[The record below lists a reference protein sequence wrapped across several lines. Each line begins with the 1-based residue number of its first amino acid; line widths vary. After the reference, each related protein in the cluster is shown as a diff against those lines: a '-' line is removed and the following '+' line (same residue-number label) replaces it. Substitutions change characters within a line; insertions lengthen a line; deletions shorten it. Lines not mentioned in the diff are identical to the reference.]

1 MEDTMSLGK
10 EKTDIKLQVWV
21 SERMKE
27 EINDIKDKRGMSQS
41 EVTRMLL
48 DLGLEVHRDLS
59 RVGIVRLV
67 DMIYRLKTALKE
79 IGDAESEALKT

>member
-1 MEDTMSLGK
+1 MSLGK

>member
-1 MEDTMSLGK
+1 MKLET
-10 EKTDIKLQVWV
+10 EKNQVKLQSWI
-21 SERMKE
+21 SERMRDDIDE
-27 EINDIKDKRGMSQS
+27 IKDKRGMSQAQ
-41 EVTRMLL
+41 VVRMLI

-79 IGDAESEALKT
+79 IADEESEGLKT